1 MSKLLQKE
9 RIKREEKR
17 YKKKL
22 REAQTSADKTDAGR
36 YTRQAEETL
45 IKMKKGLFSHS
56 SAELQ
61 LSAVEGVD
69 WEQGLID
76 RLVGSGRLI
85 VSGTGN
91 EDM

>member
-1 MSKLLQKE
+1 VSKLLQKE

-45 IKMKKGLFSHS
+45 IKIDKLK
-56 SAELQ
+56 AE
-61 LSAVEGVD
+61 SK
-69 WEQGLID
+69 
-76 RLVGSGRLI
+76 SGQPTK
-85 VSGTGN
+85 VAPSNKT
-91 EDM
+91 EPKPS

>member
-1 MSKLLQKE
+1 VSKLLQKE

-45 IKMKKGLFSHS
+45 IKIDKLKAESKSGQPTKEAPSKKMEPKAS
-56 SAELQ
+56 
-61 LSAVEGVD
+61 
-69 WEQGLID
+69 
-76 RLVGSGRLI
+76 
-85 VSGTGN
+85 
-91 EDM
+91 

>member
-45 IKMKKGLFSHS
+45 IKIDKLKAESKSGQPTKVAPSKKTEPKPS
-56 SAELQ
+56 
-61 LSAVEGVD
+61 
-69 WEQGLID
+69 
-76 RLVGSGRLI
+76 
-85 VSGTGN
+85 
-91 EDM
+91 